1 MYKNLVSLMP
11 LAVAWCRDVETI
23 VIIWTIMHV
32 HDRPMTIV
40 YISVMQTYHT
50 LFPHITILNTNYYQ
64 YYVEKFVQHL
74 IQSYTIINYRS
85 YYRYYILRNI

>member
-23 VIIWTIMHV
+23 IIIWTIMHV

-40 YISVMQTYHT
+40 LLLYLCYATHHT
-50 LFPHITILNTNYYQ
+50 LFLHITILNTNYYQ

-74 IQSYTIINYRS
+74 IQNYTI
-85 YYRYYILRNI
+85 